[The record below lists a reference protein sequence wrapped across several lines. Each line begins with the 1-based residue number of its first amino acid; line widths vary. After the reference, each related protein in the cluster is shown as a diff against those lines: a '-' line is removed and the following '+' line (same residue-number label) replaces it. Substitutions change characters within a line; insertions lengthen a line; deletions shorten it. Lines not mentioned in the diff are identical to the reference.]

1 MVLLGS
7 LILLLAVVTLA
18 GLGGSQRPSRR
29 LRPSARDLPVGRF
42 AFGEIMKALIAIL
55 ALTLLVVP
63 MLAGIRRIRR
73 LPPPEHD
80 REQD

>member
-1 MVLLGS
+1 
-7 LILLLAVVTLA
+7 
-18 GLGGSQRPSRR
+18 
-29 LRPSARDLPVGRF
+29 
-42 AFGEIMKALIAIL
+42 MKALIALL

-63 MLAGIRRIRR
+63 MLAGIQRIRR